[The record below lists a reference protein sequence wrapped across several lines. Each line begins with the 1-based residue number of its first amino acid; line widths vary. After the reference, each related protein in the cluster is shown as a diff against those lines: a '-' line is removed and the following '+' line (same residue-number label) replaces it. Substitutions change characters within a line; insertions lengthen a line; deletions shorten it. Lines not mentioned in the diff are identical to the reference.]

1 MLFKEL
7 STIQCFSFI
16 EEIMIYNWQIG
27 DYEKSDESVN
37 IISTI
42 KKYGDYQIHCIEPY
56 IEQRIN
62 NNQNDIRMMAKLR
75 IFICDW
81 SKK

>member
-7 STIQCFSFI
+7 STIQCFSYI

-27 DYEKSDESVN
+27 DYEKSDENVN

-42 KKYGDYQIHCIEPY
+42 KKIWRLSNTLYRALY
-56 IEQRIN
+56 
-62 NNQNDIRMMAKLR
+62 
-75 IFICDW
+75 
-81 SKK
+81 